1 MNRIETALSYL
12 AGLVLGAFTLI
23 ILIEVLFRYALE
35 IPLSWPNELSILLF
49 QWMIFLGAPV
59 ALRRGLHFSVEMA
72 SGAFPNRF
80 QRPLIVLAGLTAFVV
95 GFALTI
101 LSYRM
106 AVSTWDTTYTSLP
119 VPVGVVFVGSAVCG
133 ALMAIFAIP
142 LLWRAP
148 HAMVQMP

>member
-1 MNRIETALSYL
+1 MNRIETILSYF
-12 AGLVLGAFTLI
+12 AGLILGAFTSI

-59 ALRRGLHFSVEMA
+59 ALRRGLHFTVDA
-72 SGAFPNRF
+72 VAGALPNHF
-80 QRPLIVLAGLTAFVV
+80 QRPLIVLAGLVAFVV
-95 GFALTI
+95 GLALTI

-119 VPVGVVFVGSAVCG
+119 MPVGIVFIGAAVCG
-133 ALMAIFAIP
+133 ALMALFSIP
-142 LLWRAP
+142 LMWRAP
-148 HAMVQMP
+148 HAVVKLP